1 MCGQIVADN
10 DAPVIPG
17 PPSFYHLENSWFP
30 LNNITVFDV
39 DASDRLL
46 PEETVLFF
54 LQLSSLSYKNN
65 ISHGDDRNYCDYPVR
80 DRQG

>member
-54 LQLSSLSYKNN
+54 LQLSSLSHKNS
-65 ISHGDDRNYCDYPVR
+65 IRHGHKRNYCDYPVR
-80 DRQG
+80 ESQG

>member
-1 MCGQIVADN
+1 
-10 DAPVIPG
+10 
-17 PPSFYHLENSWFP
+17 

-54 LQLSSLSYKNN
+54 LQLSSLSHKNN
-65 ISHGDDRNYCDYPVR
+65 ISHGENRNCRDYPVR
-80 DRQG
+80 ESQG

>member
-39 DASDRLL
+39 DATDRLL

-54 LQLSSLSYKNN
+54 LQFSFLNHKNN
-65 ISHGDDRNYCDYPVR
+65 ISHGDNRNYCDYPVR
-80 DRQG
+80 ESQG

>member
-1 MCGQIVADN
+1 M
-10 DAPVIPG
+10 IPG

-54 LQLSSLSYKNN
+54 LQLSSLSHKT
-65 ISHGDDRNYCDYPVR
+65 IVSHGDNRSYCDYPVR
-80 DRQG
+80 EPEMTSIKNKLYH